1 MLKVA
6 TVQIDTYIF
15 VDTGKS
21 IAIGKCYKFWVLCS
35 KW

>member
-21 IAIGKCYKFWVLCS
+21 ITKGKCYKFWVLCS
-35 KW
+35 K